1 MPCLRHRC
9 YSMLAEVLY
18 IKLWLKNIR
27 LTQQGVNVNVPT
39 LARFFRQQ
47 SLYIAISAVVG
58 AIFWAIGQHIN
69 PATVLVYCLC
79 IGNLLSP
86 ATGWLEFL
94 YADRPFPYELLIFLT
109 VLLVLTVPIYL
120 IATVVVWLVAP
131 PSPQTLSH
139 LITTG
144 WKFPFLITF
153 VFGIASFLYHSTKE
167 RLERRNLELQ
177 QTVERGTVRLE
188 MQEQEL
194 GRARE
199 IQQSLLP
206 KEIPQLPGFEVAGA
220 WQPASTVSGDYY
232 DVLRLGDH
240 RLGICIAD
248 VVGKGVSAALL
259 MANVQAAVRA
269 FASESASPA
278 QVCGKVNT
286 LLHENIATGKFV
298 TFLYGILD
306 GEMHTFQYSNAG
318 HLYPILISGGSIRTL
333 DQGGVVLGVFPAWT
347 YEDSTIEM
355 RTGDRLLL
363 FTDGITE
370 ASDANGQEF
379 GEASMAKCAIANRA
393 LSAKDLNS
401 RLLAQVTAY
410 CGAQFNDDATLLV
423 IAAS

>member
-1 MPCLRHRC
+1 
-9 YSMLAEVLY
+9 V
-18 IKLWLKNIR
+18 NI
-27 LTQQGVNVNVPT
+27 PA

-47 SLYIAISAVVG
+47 SLYVAISGVVG
-58 AIFWAIGQHIN
+58 AIFWAVGLQIN
-69 PATVLVYCLC
+69 PATVLLYSLC

-94 YADRPFPYELLIFLT
+94 YAGRPFPYNLLIFLT
-109 VLLVLTVPIYL
+109 ILLVLTVPIYL

-131 PSPQTLSH
+131 PVPQTLSH

-144 WKFPFLITF
+144 WKFPVLVTF
-153 VFGIASFLYHSTKE
+153 VFGVSSFLYQSTKE
-167 RLERRNLELQ
+167 RLERRNVELQ
-177 QTVERGTVRLE
+177 QTVERGTARLE

-194 GRARE
+194 ERARE

-206 KEIPQLPGFEVAGA
+206 KEIPQLAGFEVAGA

-232 DVLRLGDH
+232 DVLRLGNH

-318 HLYPILISGGSIRTL
+318 HLYPILISGGSIRML

-347 YEDSTIEM
+347 YEDSMIEM

-370 ASDANGQEF
+370 ASDANAREF
-379 GEASMAKCAIANRA
+379 GEAGIATFGIANRT

-410 CGAQFNDDATLLV
+410 CGAQFQDDATLLV
-423 IAAS
+423 IAAL

>member
-1 MPCLRHRC
+1 MNVRT
-9 YSMLAEVLY
+9 
-18 IKLWLKNIR
+18 
-27 LTQQGVNVNVPT
+27 LTH
-39 LARFFRQQ
+39 FFRQQ

-58 AIFWAIGQHIN
+58 AIFWAIGQQIN
-69 PATVLVYCLC
+69 PATVLVYSLC

-86 ATGWLEFL
+86 ATSWLEFL
-94 YADRPFPYELLIFLT
+94 FAERPFPYDLLIFLI

-131 PSPQTLSH
+131 PYPQTLSN
-139 LITTG
+139 LTTTG
-144 WKFPFLITF
+144 WKFPFLVTF
-153 VFGIASFLYHSTKE
+153 VFGLLSFLYHSTRE
-167 RLERRNLELQ
+167 RLERRNVELQ
-177 QTVERGTVRLE
+177 QTVERGTARLE

-194 GRARE
+194 ERARE

-206 KEIPQLPGFEVAGA
+206 KEIPQIPGFEVAGA

-232 DVLRLGDH
+232 DVLRISEH

-269 FASESASPA
+269 FAGDTESPA

-306 GEMHTFQYSNAG
+306 GETRTFQYSNAG
-318 HLYPILISGGSIRTL
+318 HLHPILVSDGSIRML
-333 DQGGVVLGVFPAWT
+333 EQGGAVLGVFPAWT

-363 FTDGITE
+363 CTDGITE
-370 ASDANGQEF
+370 ASNANGQEF
-379 GEASMAKCAIANRA
+379 EEAGIATFAVANRT

-401 RLLAQVTAY
+401 QLLAQVTTY
-410 CGAQFNDDATLLV
+410 CGARFQDDATLLV
-423 IAAS
+423 IAAL

>member
-1 MPCLRHRC
+1 
-9 YSMLAEVLY
+9 
-18 IKLWLKNIR
+18 
-27 LTQQGVNVNVPT
+27 
-39 LARFFRQQ
+39 
-47 SLYIAISAVVG
+47 
-58 AIFWAIGQHIN
+58 
-69 PATVLVYCLC
+69 
-79 IGNLLSP
+79 
-86 ATGWLEFL
+86 
-94 YADRPFPYELLIFLT
+94 LLIFLT
-109 VLLVLTVPIYL
+109 ILLVLTVPIYL

-131 PSPQTLSH
+131 PVPQTLSH

-144 WKFPFLITF
+144 WKFPVLVTF
-153 VFGIASFLYHSTKE
+153 IFGVSSFLYHSTKE

-177 QTVERGTVRLE
+177 QTVERGTARLE
-188 MQEQEL
+188 TQEQEL
-194 GRARE
+194 ERARE

-206 KEIPQLPGFEVAGA
+206 KEIPQLPGFEIAGA

-298 TFLYGILD
+298 TFFYGILD

-318 HLYPILISGGSIRTL
+318 HLYPILISGGSIRML

-347 YEDSTIEM
+347 YEDSMIEM

-370 ASDANGQEF
+370 ASDANAREF
-379 GEASMAKCAIANRA
+379 GEAGIATFAIANRT

-410 CGAQFNDDATLLV
+410 CGAQFQDDATLLV
-423 IAAS
+423 IAAL

>member
-1 MPCLRHRC
+1 
-9 YSMLAEVLY
+9 
-18 IKLWLKNIR
+18 
-27 LTQQGVNVNVPT
+27 VNVRS

-47 SLYIAISAVVG
+47 STYIAIAAVG
-58 AIFWAIGQHIN
+58 AAIFWAIGQQIN
-69 PATVLVYCLC
+69 PATVLLYSLC

-86 ATGWLEFL
+86 AIGRLEFL
-94 YADRPFPYELLIFLT
+94 YWQKPFPHDLLIFLP
-109 VLLVLTVPIYL
+109 VLLVLTVPVYL
-120 IATVVVWLVAP
+120 ISSAVVWLIAP
-131 PSPQTLSH
+131 PTPQTLSH

-144 WKFPFLITF
+144 WKFPFLVTF
-153 VFGIASFLYHSTKE
+153 VFGLVSFLYHSTRE
-167 RLERRNLELQ
+167 RLERRNVELQ
-177 QTVERGTVRLE
+177 QTVERGTARLE

-194 GRARE
+194 ERARE

-269 FASESASPA
+269 FAGDSESPA
-278 QVCGKVNT
+278 QVCAKVNL

-306 GEMHTFQYSNAG
+306 GETHTFQYCNAG
-318 HLYPILISGGSIRTL
+318 HLYPILVSGGSVRML
-333 DQGGVVLGVFPAWT
+333 EQGGAVLGVFPAWI
-347 YEDSTIEM
+347 YEDSTVEL
-355 RTGDRLLL
+355 RAGDRLLL

-379 GEASMAKCAIANRA
+379 EETSIATFAKANST
-393 LSAKDLNS
+393 LSAKELNS
-401 RLLAQVTAY
+401 RLLAKVTAF
-410 CGAQFNDDATLLV
+410 CDAQFRDDATLLV
-423 IAAS
+423 IAAN

>member
-1 MPCLRHRC
+1 M
-9 YSMLAEVLY
+9 
-18 IKLWLKNIR
+18 
-27 LTQQGVNVNVPT
+27 NVRS

-47 SLYIAISAVVG
+47 STYIAIAAVG
-58 AIFWAIGQHIN
+58 AAIFWAIGQQIN
-69 PATVLVYCLC
+69 PATVLLYSLC

-86 ATGWLEFL
+86 AIGRLEFL
-94 YADRPFPYELLIFLT
+94 YWQKPFPHDLLIFLP
-109 VLLVLTVPIYL
+109 VLLVLTVPVYL
-120 IATVVVWLVAP
+120 ISSAVVWLIAP
-131 PSPQTLSH
+131 PTPQTLSH

-144 WKFPFLITF
+144 WKFPFLVTF
-153 VFGIASFLYHSTKE
+153 VFGLVSFLYHSTRE
-167 RLERRNLELQ
+167 RLERRNVELQ
-177 QTVERGTVRLE
+177 QTVERGTARLE

-194 GRARE
+194 ERARE

-269 FASESASPA
+269 FASDSESPA
-278 QVCGKVNT
+278 QVCAKVNI

-306 GEMHTFQYSNAG
+306 GETHTFQYCNAG
-318 HLYPILISGGSIRTL
+318 HLYPILVSGGSVRML
-333 DQGGVVLGVFPAWT
+333 EQGGAVLGVFPEWI
-347 YEDSTIEM
+347 YEDSSVEL

-370 ASDANGQEF
+370 ASDADGREF
-379 GEASMAKCAIANRA
+379 EETSIATFAKANST
-393 LSAKDLNS
+393 LSAKELNS
-401 RLLAQVTAY
+401 RLLAKVTAF
-410 CGAQFNDDATLLV
+410 CGAHFRDDATLLV
-423 IAAS
+423 IAAN